1 MRPFLSVA
9 AASPAAS
16 QTTSGAAPKACPVRL
31 LDLTVAYRG
40 HPAVH
45 HVTGGFAAGALT
57 AIVGP
62 NGAGKT
68 TLLNAIMGRLRPST
82 GRIDLDTQCAGRIA
96 WLPQQADIDRTFP
109 LQVFDLVAMGLW
121 RQIGSFGRLRPA
133 QRDAVLGALQTVGL
147 LGFERRNIGEL
158 SAGQFQR
165 VLFARTLLQD
175 APVILLDEPFNAVDA
190 RTTDDLL
197 AVVDGWRAEG
207 RTVIA
212 VLHDMAQ
219 VEAHFDEA
227 LLLAR
232 RCVAWGPVAEV
243 LQPAHLAS
251 ARRMAQAWDAHAP
264 VCEGPPALQGVGSA
278 RP

>member
-1 MRPFLSVA
+1 MSALHPSTASSTQTA
-9 AASPAAS
+9 ALPVQAA
-16 QTTSGAAPKACPVRL
+16 QTCPIRL
-31 LDLTVAYRG
+31 QDLTVAYRG

-45 HVTGGFAAGALT
+45 HVSGDFMAGALT

-82 GRIDLDTQCAGRIA
+82 GRVELAAHCAGRIA
-96 WLPQQADIDRTFP
+96 WLPQQAEIDRAFP

-121 RQIGSFGRLRPA
+121 RQIGSFGRLRA
-133 QRDAVLGALQTVGL
+133 THREAIVAALQTVGL
-147 LGFERRNIGEL
+147 GGFERRNIGEL

-197 AVVDGWRAEG
+197 AVVQGWRAEG

-219 VEAHFDEA
+219 VRAHFDEA

-232 RCVAWGPVAEV
+232 RRVAWGPVGEV

-251 ARRMAQAWDAHAP
+251 ARHMAQAWDEQAP
-264 VCEGPPALQGVGSA
+264 VCEGPPALHRVGSA
-278 RP
+278 AP

>member
-1 MRPFLSVA
+1 MSALRPSMA
-9 AASPAAS
+9 PSAASPVQAPQAS
-16 QTTSGAAPKACPVRL
+16 PIRL
-31 LDLTVAYRG
+31 QDLTVAYRG

-45 HVTGGFAAGALT
+45 HVSGDFAAGALT

-82 GRIDLDTQCAGRIA
+82 GRIELAAHCAGRIA
-96 WLPQQADIDRTFP
+96 WLPQQAEIDRAFP
-109 LQVFDLVAMGLW
+109 LQVFDLAAMGLW
-121 RQIGSFGRLRPA
+121 RQIGSFGRLRPGR
-133 QRDAVLGALQTVGL
+133 RDAILSALQTVGL
-147 LGFERRNIGEL
+147 SGFDRRNIGEL

-175 APVILLDEPFNAVDA
+175 ASVILLDEPFNAVDA

-197 AVVDGWRAEG
+197 AVVQGWRAEG

-219 VEAHFDEA
+219 VQAHFDEA

-232 RCVAWGPVAEV
+232 RCVAWGPVHEV

-251 ARRMAQAWDAHAP
+251 ARLMAQAWDDHAP
-264 VCEGPPALQGVGSA
+264 VCEGTPTLHRVEGATP
-278 RP
+278 

>member
-1 MRPFLSVA
+1 M
-9 AASPAAS
+9 
-16 QTTSGAAPKACPVRL
+16 
-31 LDLTVAYRG
+31 
-40 HPAVH
+40 H
-45 HVTGGFAAGALT
+45 HVSGEFAAGALT

-82 GRIDLDTQCAGRIA
+82 GRIEVDPHCAGRIA
-96 WLPQQADIDRTFP
+96 WLPQQAEIDRAFP

-121 RQIGSFGRLRPA
+121 RQIGSFGRVRPA
-133 QRDAVLGALQTVGL
+133 HRDAVLGALQTVGL
-147 LGFERRNIGEL
+147 SGFERRNIGEL

-197 AVVDGWRAEG
+197 AVVQGWRAEG

-212 VLHDMAQ
+212 VLHDMSQ
-219 VEAHFDEA
+219 VQAHFDEA

-232 RCVAWGPVAEV
+232 RCVAWGPVHEV

-251 ARRMAQAWDAHAP
+251 ARHMAQAWDDHAP
-264 VCEGPPALQGVGSA
+264 ICEGTPTLHRVEGATP
-278 RP
+278 